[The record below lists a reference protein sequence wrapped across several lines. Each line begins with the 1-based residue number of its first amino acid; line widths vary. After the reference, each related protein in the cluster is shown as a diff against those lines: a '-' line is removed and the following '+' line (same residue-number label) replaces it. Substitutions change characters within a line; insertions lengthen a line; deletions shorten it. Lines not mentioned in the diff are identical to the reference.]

1 MRAHSRDGDK
11 WHHGELW
18 SGVRVSP
25 EDASG
30 STLLRPAPLLTVR
43 LLHLPADPRGRRRAN
58 RVPGTSERFAFL
70 KAGLD
75 GGE

>member
-1 MRAHSRDGDK
+1 MRAYSRDGDK

-18 SGVRVSP
+18 SRVRVSL
-25 EDASG
+25 EDTSG

-43 LLHLPADPRGRRRAN
+43 LLHLPADQRGRRHES

-70 KAGLD
+70 KAGFD